1 MTIRNIA
8 LDPGF
13 GGFKAA
19 AVPWPNR
26 QGRQGEAVKVVTVPS
41 VVGTGSTDLGL
52 LDLAGVTGRR
62 RRADQPYHLAFEGVE
77 FLVGSSVVDYTRP
90 VERLDFQ
97 RLSDGPE
104 QQKAAMSM
112 LFERIEQRNGQ
123 IERYRLRPWA
133 KGLL

>member
-19 AVPWPNR
+19 EI
-26 QGRQGEAVKVVTVPS
+26 QGDAVKVVTVPS

-62 RRADQPYHLAFEGVE
+62 RRAE
-77 FLVGSSVVDYTRP
+77 VGSAPWKRATTGGWTTLTTPTSCPIIIP
-90 VERLDFQ
+90 V
-97 RLSDGPE
+97 G
-104 QQKAAMSM
+104 
-112 LFERIEQRNGQ
+112 GH
-123 IERYRLRPWA
+123 YCV
-133 KGLL
+133 

>member
-1 MTIRNIA
+1 MTVRNIA

-19 AVPWPNR
+19 EV
-26 QGRQGEAVKVVTVPS
+26 QGDAVKVVTVPS

-62 RRADQPYHLAFEGVE
+62 RRADQPYHLVFEGVE
-77 FLVGSSVVDYTRP
+77 FLVGPGVVDYTRP

-104 QQKAAMSM
+104 QQKAVMNV

-123 IERYRLRPWA
+123 IKRYKLRPWA
-133 KGLL
+133 RGLL